1 MGRRSAEA
9 TKARLMWTSLRE
21 ACAFFCADEAAA
33 CFDFVEGDFVEADF
47 VEGDFLLDVCSEKPA
62 CNDTR
67 AIQQES
73 KKRLTC
79 TDFNYRGKPAPMSE
93 TSLSARI
100 RINSCVK

>member
-1 MGRRSAEA
+1 VLA
-9 TKARLMWTSLRE
+9 
-21 ACAFFCADEAAA
+21 AFF
-33 CFDFVEGDFVEADF
+33 DF
-47 VEGDFLLDVCSEKPA
+47 VEGDFLLDVWSAKPA

>member
-9 TKARLMWTSLRE
+9 TNARLMWLSLRE
-21 ACAFFCADEAAA
+21 AGVFFCADEAAA
-33 CFDFVEGDFVEADF
+33 FFDFVATDF

>member
-1 MGRRSAEA
+1 
-9 TKARLMWTSLRE
+9 
-21 ACAFFCADEAAA
+21 
-33 CFDFVEGDFVEADF
+33 VEPDF

>member
-1 MGRRSAEA
+1 
-9 TKARLMWTSLRE
+9 
-21 ACAFFCADEAAA
+21 
-33 CFDFVEGDFVEADF
+33 VEPDFVEADF
-47 VEGDFLLDVCSEKPA
+47 VEGDFLLDVWREKPA

>member
-9 TKARLMWTSLRE
+9 TNARLMWPSLRE
-21 ACAFFCADEAAA
+21 ACAFFCADEAAD
-33 CFDFVEGDFVEADF
+33 FFVFVEGDF
-47 VEGDFLLDVCSEKPA
+47 FLDAWREKPA

>member
-1 MGRRSAEA
+1 V
-9 TKARLMWTSLRE
+9 L
-21 ACAFFCADEAAA
+21 AFF
-33 CFDFVEGDFVEADF
+33 FDF
-47 VEGDFLLDVCSEKPA
+47 VEGDFLLDVWREEPA

-67 AIQQES
+67 AIQQKS

-100 RINSCVK
+100 LINSCVK

>member
-1 MGRRSAEA
+1 
-9 TKARLMWTSLRE
+9 MWPSLRE
-21 ACAFFCADEAAA
+21 ACAFFCADAAA
-33 CFDFVEGDFVEADF
+33 FFDF
-47 VEGDFLLDVCSEKPA
+47 VEGDFLLDVWSEKPA

-67 AIQQES
+67 AIQQVS
-73 KKRLTC
+73 KKRLAC

>member
-1 MGRRSAEA
+1 MGRRSADA
-9 TKARLMWTSLRE
+9 TNARLICPSLRE
-21 ACAFFCADEAAA
+21 ACAFFCAAEAAA
-33 CFDFVEGDFVEADF
+33 CFDFAEEDFAEEEF
-47 VEGDFLLDVCSEKPA
+47 VEGDFFLVVCSEKPA

-73 KKRLTC
+73 KKRLTG
-79 TDFNYRGKPAPMSE
+79 TDFNYRGKPDPMSE

>member
-9 TKARLMWTSLRE
+9 TNARLMWRSLRE
-21 ACAFFCADEAAA
+21 ASAFFCADEAAA
-33 CFDFVEGDFVEADF
+33 FFDFAAGDF
-47 VEGDFLLDVCSEKPA
+47 VEGDFLLDVWREKPA

>member
-1 MGRRSAEA
+1 MERRSAEA
-9 TKARLMWTSLRE
+9 TNARLMWPSLRE
-21 ACAFFCADEAAA
+21 ACVFFCAAEAAA
-33 CFDFVEGDFVEADF
+33 LFDFVEGDF

-67 AIQQES
+67 AIQQKS

-100 RINSCVK
+100 RINSC

>member
-1 MGRRSAEA
+1 V
-9 TKARLMWTSLRE
+9 
-21 ACAFFCADEAAA
+21 AFFDFAEE
-33 CFDFVEGDFVEADF
+33 DFVEGDFF
-47 VEGDFLLDVCSEKPA
+47 LDVWREKPA